1 MFESCVFTINNVV
14 ATHVADKRQNFRGG
28 KDKYTSKYTQQ
39 YIATGGLAFCDE
51 Q

>member
-1 MFESCVFTINNVV
+1 MFEICVFTINNVV
-14 ATHVADKRQNFRGG
+14 ATHVADKRLRGG
-28 KDKYTSKYTQQ
+28 MDKYTSKYTQQ